1 MKKVLFIILLFL
13 PLWVAAQTAPPTGTS
28 HRPKVAVVLSG
39 GGAKGVAHISCLRA
53 IEEAGLPIDM
63 ICGTSMGALIGG
75 LYAIGWTTD
84 ELDSLVRHQDWSY
97 ILSDRVPAEELDMEA
112 RRLLNT
118 YPLWHAF
125 TLGSKRNEGAGFIR
139 GVNLDRLF
147 SSLLEGYLDSLDFNT
162 LPIPF
167 ACVATDIIT
176 NTEIDFHN
184 GYLKE
189 ALRASMSIP
198 GVFSPVRKGNMLLV
212 DGGMRNNFPTDL
224 AREMGADIIIGVA
237 VLDDTL
243 TANDIKGPG
252 DLVMQIIDLS
262 TKNKLHENLTM
273 SDILMRVDVRGYS
286 AASFTSAAIDTL
298 LRRGADEAS
307 LHRDELL
314 ALRINLEKNGGQWT
328 RERPR
333 RKRPIKE
340 KEGKEFKLTAPNPI
354 LLSPLAGV
362 AFRFDN
368 EETGVLQ
375 IGARLPFTWHLPME
389 TGVRIRL
396 GKRMQFNINHQLYP
410 HGFSSPTLNY
420 NYNRNDIDIYAGGI
434 RTYNIKYSQH
444 TFRFSPL
451 NSLFRQYKI
460 SAGLRY
466 DYYDYDPVLSAHNTT
481 IDPKD
486 QQFISYF
493 FESVLNTEDDWYYPT
508 KGTQFLVGIA
518 YHTDNFISYH
528 GLSGVP
534 EASIF
539 WRVNIHPASRFTIQ
553 PAIFSRL
560 VFGDQMPLAYINT
573 LGTRQK
579 IVEQQIEF
587 PGVHSLVQVERYIV
601 GLQLNF
607 QYFLAEKRYILLHS
621 AAARHEGDLKNYI
634 NREIDLTSA
643 EYIYGISLGYAY
655 DSFLGPIEASI
666 GYSSLAPGLNFYLNV
681 GHNF

>member
-13 PLWVAAQTAPPTGTS
+13 PLWVAAQTTPPTGTS

-243 TANDIKGPG
+243 TANDIKGFVG
-252 DLVMQIIDLS
+252 
-262 TKNKLHENLTM
+262 
-273 SDILMRVDVRGYS
+273 
-286 AASFTSAAIDTL
+286 
-298 LRRGADEAS
+298 
-307 LHRDELL
+307 
-314 ALRINLEKNGGQWT
+314 
-328 RERPR
+328 
-333 RKRPIKE
+333 
-340 KEGKEFKLTAPNPI
+340 
-354 LLSPLAGV
+354 PL
-362 AFRFDN
+362 
-368 EETGVLQ
+368 
-375 IGARLPFTWHLPME
+375 
-389 TGVRIRL
+389 
-396 GKRMQFNINHQLYP
+396 
-410 HGFSSPTLNY
+410 
-420 NYNRNDIDIYAGGI
+420 
-434 RTYNIKYSQH
+434 
-444 TFRFSPL
+444 
-451 NSLFRQYKI
+451 
-460 SAGLRY
+460 GLR
-466 DYYDYDPVLSAHNTT
+466 
-481 IDPKD
+481 
-486 QQFISYF
+486 
-493 FESVLNTEDDWYYPT
+493 
-508 KGTQFLVGIA
+508 
-518 YHTDNFISYH
+518 
-528 GLSGVP
+528 
-534 EASIF
+534 
-539 WRVNIHPASRFTIQ
+539 VNA
-553 PAIFSRL
+553 
-560 VFGDQMPLAYINT
+560 
-573 LGTRQK
+573 
-579 IVEQQIEF
+579 
-587 PGVHSLVQVERYIV
+587 
-601 GLQLNF
+601 
-607 QYFLAEKRYILLHS
+607 
-621 AAARHEGDLKNYI
+621 
-634 NREIDLTSA
+634 
-643 EYIYGISLGYAY
+643 
-655 DSFLGPIEASI
+655 
-666 GYSSLAPGLNFYLNV
+666 
-681 GHNF
+681 

>member
-1 MKKVLFIILLFL
+1 M
-13 PLWVAAQTAPPTGTS
+13 
-28 HRPKVAVVLSG
+28 
-39 GGAKGVAHISCLRA
+39 
-53 IEEAGLPIDM
+53 
-63 ICGTSMGALIGG
+63 
-75 LYAIGWTTD
+75 
-84 ELDSLVRHQDWSY
+84 
-97 ILSDRVPAEELDMEA
+97 
-112 RRLLNT
+112 
-118 YPLWHAF
+118 
-125 TLGSKRNEGAGFIR
+125 
-139 GVNLDRLF
+139 
-147 SSLLEGYLDSLDFNT
+147 
-162 LPIPF
+162 
-167 ACVATDIIT
+167 
-176 NTEIDFHN
+176 
-184 GYLKE
+184 
-189 ALRASMSIP
+189 
-198 GVFSPVRKGNMLLV
+198 
-212 DGGMRNNFPTDL
+212 
-224 AREMGADIIIGVA
+224 
-237 VLDDTL
+237 
-243 TANDIKGPG
+243 
-252 DLVMQIIDLS
+252 
-262 TKNKLHENLTM
+262 
-273 SDILMRVDVRGYS
+273 
-286 AASFTSAAIDTL
+286 
-298 LRRGADEAS
+298 
-307 LHRDELL
+307 
-314 ALRINLEKNGGQWT
+314 
-328 RERPR
+328 
-333 RKRPIKE
+333 
-340 KEGKEFKLTAPNPI
+340 
-354 LLSPLAGV
+354 
-362 AFRFDN
+362 
-368 EETGVLQ
+368 LQ

-534 EASIF
+534 EASFF
-539 WRVNIHPASRFTIQ
+539 WRVNIHPAARFTIQ

-607 QYFLAEKRYILLHS
+607 QYLLAEKRYILLHS